1 MKAFFSPKIP
11 AKGNYPSQPREF
23 SSFFMACRP
32 GPAMLFYLLLTFLF
46 TLLPAIAQTEEN
58 SEFIAIAYHDVV
70 KTKAELASD
79 AVTVDHLI
87 DQFEWLLANNYHPI
101 SIDDLLAAKSGKKP
115 LPKKAVLLCWDD
127 GYTSF
132 YTTVFPLLRAYN
144 FPAVLALEGSWI
156 EPGPGEMVRYGR
168 TTVPRSK
175 FLTWP
180 QLQQLADSPLVEIAS
195 HSYDLHHGIRA
206 DEYGD
211 KIPAVIA
218 HRYNQKTHSYET
230 DQEQYQRIVTDLK
243 KNSALLQKR
252 LGKRP
257 RVMVWPFGLYTE
269 PALKAAAEAGMKIT
283 LTLDPVPA
291 TTNNLREIGRIY
303 PTLNPDLTDFRAY
316 LDPAIAPPIRHFFKV
331 SSKDLLDPRPGT
343 EQRFSRLLDRLKSL
357 TPSMIAFSPLAQS
370 GGGIQALF
378 PNTVFPLAQ
387 DRLARLT
394 WHAAHRGGTSTFL
407 WLPPLLFSS
416 DEEQQK
422 VPPDFFAQMGKFAF
436 CEGIIVNAPT
446 LTREFL
452 RLSSTRKAVDPAI
465 RSWNPAR
472 RKMFRQRLLKTS
484 HAPGLINALKKIEA
498 FQKWQPFIEVALVIP
513 LDRLPELT
521 VEKTKF
527 LLQYFDFLL
536 VDGRTSNNHDIKKM
550 LKNNL
555 GRLHASR
562 LLAKISLFVKRKDDT
577 DNIQRLFTNLPR
589 YNIINWGYDYDD
601 FLNNRPTT
609 ISIRPL
615 ISKSSDPF
623 Q

>member
-1 MKAFFSPKIP
+1 MKIV
-11 AKGNYPSQPREF
+11 
-23 SSFFMACRP
+23 
-32 GPAMLFYLLLTFLF
+32 LLLLLT
-46 TLLPAIAQTEEN
+46 LLLSLCTTGAWAGEPG
-58 SEFIAIAYHDVV
+58 EFIAIAYHDVV
-70 KTKAELASD
+70 KSKAELASD

-115 LPKKAVLLCWDD
+115 LPEKAVLLCWDD

-132 YTTVFPLLRAYN
+132 YTIVFPLLRAYH

-156 EPGPGEMVRYGR
+156 EPAPNAMVRYG
-168 TTVPRSK
+168 TTMVPRSR
-175 FLTWP
+175 FLTWK
-180 QLQQLADSPLVEIAS
+180 QLQQLADSSLVEIAS
-195 HSYDLHHGIRA
+195 HSYDLHHGIPA

-218 HRYNQKTHSYET
+218 HLYNQTTHIYET
-230 DQEQYQRIVTDLK
+230 DQEQFQRIFKDLK
-243 KNSALLQKR
+243 KNSALLKKR
-252 LGKRP
+252 LGKKP
-257 RVMVWPFGLYTE
+257 RVMVWPFGRYTQ
-269 PALKAAAEAGMKIT
+269 PALKAATEAGMKIT

-291 TTNNLREIGRIY
+291 TTGNLREIGRVY
-303 PTLNPDLTDFRAY
+303 PTLNPDLSDYRGY
-316 LDPAIAPPIRHFFKV
+316 LDPDIAPPIRHFFKV
-331 SSKDLLDPRPGT
+331 SSKDLMDPRPDT
-343 EQRFSRLLDRLKSL
+343 EHQFGRLLDRLKSL
-357 TPSMIAFSPLAQS
+357 SPAMVTFSPLVQ
-370 GGGIQALF
+370 GKEGLQALF

-407 WLPPLLFSS
+407 WLPSLLFSS
-416 DEEQQK
+416 EEEQQK
-422 VPPDFFAQMGKFAF
+422 ISPDFFAQMGKLAF

-446 LTREFL
+446 ITRELL
-452 RLSSTRKAVDPAI
+452 RLSATRKAADPAI
-465 RSWNPAR
+465 HSWNPTR

-498 FQKWQPFIEVALVIP
+498 FQKWQPFIEVALVVP

-536 VDGRTSNNHDIKKM
+536 VDGRTSNNHDIAKM
-550 LKNNL
+550 LKNDL
-555 GRLHASR
+555 GRLHASG
-562 LLAKISLFVKRKDDT
+562 LLPKISLLIKRKSDD
-577 DNIQRLFTNLPR
+577 DIQRLFSDLPR
-589 YNIINWGYDYDD
+589 YNIINWGYEYDD
-601 FLNNRPTT
+601 FLEKRPTT